1 MFHPYNYLEM
11 GKSKLK
17 VRLSPE
23 TFKRLETEDV
33 ANPLHYLLTVSVFST
48 NRAILSLGGLKP
60 NFIKDEKRS
69 FKEPP
74 FLKGH

>member
-1 MFHPYNYLEM
+1 MVE
-11 GKSKLK
+11 
-17 VRLSPE
+17 
-23 TFKRLETEDV
+23 FKIKNKDKPFIGCRLEAEGV
-33 ANPLHYLLTVSVFST
+33 ANLLSILLTVSVFST

-60 NFIKDEKRS
+60 NFIKNEKRI

>member
-1 MFHPYNYLEM
+1 M

-17 VRLSPE
+17 VRSSPAS
-23 TFKRLETEDV
+23 FKRQGTEEV
-33 ANPLHYLLTVSVFST
+33 ANPQHYLLTVSVFST
-48 NRAILSLGGLKP
+48 NRAILSHGGLKP
-60 NFIKDEKRS
+60 NFIQNEKRK

>member
-1 MFHPYNYLEM
+1 M

-17 VRLSPE
+17 VRPSPVSL
-23 TFKRLETEDV
+23 KRQEIEDI
-33 ANPLHYLLTVSVFST
+33 ANPLQILLTVSVFST

-60 NFIKDEKRS
+60 NFIKDEKRI

-74 FLKGH
+74 LLKGQ

>member
-1 MFHPYNYLEM
+1 MA
-11 GKSKLK
+11 KSKLK
-17 VRLSPE
+17 VRLSPAKY
-23 TFKRLETEDV
+23 KRLETEGI
-33 ANPLHYLLTVSVFST
+33 ANPPHILLTNSVFST

-60 NFIKDEKRS
+60 NFIKDEKRI